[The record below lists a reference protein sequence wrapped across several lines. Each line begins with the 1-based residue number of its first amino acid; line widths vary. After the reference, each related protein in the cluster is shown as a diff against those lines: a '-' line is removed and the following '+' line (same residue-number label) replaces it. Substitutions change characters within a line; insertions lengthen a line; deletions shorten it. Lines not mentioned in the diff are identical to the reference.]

1 MLMLAGA
8 GAASL
13 AFLAKDTLES
23 AMRFAVEMRQ
33 GPAQPAI
40 VQASLRS
47 APVHSRESNRN
58 TPPRRNPG
66 VVAGALACLG
76 KASLGAGADF
86 RTVALAAAASRPVLS
101 PVSLPANHPVGESVL
116 DLLRNRVS
124 GIHTEG
130 MPHIALH
137 SGERVFVGGELAP
150 GITIA
155 AITAGELQCETAGGV
170 VSIPTDS
177 ISLAS
182 APSAPAPESAG
193 QGTPVFENPPA
204 APEIP
209 EGIAPGLTL

>member
-1 MLMLAGA
+1 MLAGA

-33 GPAQPAI
+33 GYAQPAI

-47 APVHSRESNRN
+47 SPVHSRESSRN
-58 TPPRRNPG
+58 TAPRRNPG
-66 VVAGALACLG
+66 VLAGALACLG

-101 PVSLPANHPVGESVL
+101 PVLLPSSHPAGESVV

-130 MPHIALH
+130 MPHFALH
-137 SGERVFVGGELAP
+137 SGERLFVGGELAP
-150 GITIA
+150 GVTIV
-155 AITAGELQCETAGGV
+155 AITARELQCETAGGL

-182 APSAPAPESAG
+182 AAPAPAPESAG
-193 QGTPVFENPPA
+193 QGAPVFENPPA

-209 EGIAPGLTL
+209 DGIAPGLAL